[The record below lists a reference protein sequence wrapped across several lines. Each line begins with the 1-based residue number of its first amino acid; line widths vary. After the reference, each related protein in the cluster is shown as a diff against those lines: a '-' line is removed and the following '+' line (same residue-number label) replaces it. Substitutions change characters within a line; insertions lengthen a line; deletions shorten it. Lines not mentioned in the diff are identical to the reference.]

1 MNIISYRYTNSMKQI
16 FLASCFLNFLLSF
29 IMIIQIE
36 VFNVPGYEVNTLF
49 ATLFYTL
56 ILIANVMILLGY
68 KFCYT
73 LYDVETVIY
82 FNKLLRRE
90 RSIELSDVN
99 KIVLGKKGV
108 NFYTPENPDESSL
121 YIPFFRG
128 GVIRAIEI
136 DQFYRTM
143 KEREGITVIKEFTVL
158 PGYGKLWTALKV
170 AYLFLAG
177 FMFMSCATP
186 LAVVIVLFQS
196 FM

>member
-1 MNIISYRYTNSMKQI
+1 MKQI

-56 ILIANVMILLGY
+56 ILIAIVMILLGY

-73 LYDVETVIY
+73 LYDDETVIY